1 MLRNIWILWELFFQR
16 AEKKCS
22 LCSHQKSAL
31 KRLRRLKNKYLE
43 CRIEAHTHSHSHM
56 LTSKIQQHYKRLHH
70 IFLLFCALAAD
81 MPSDMDR
88 RVRCGRPEWTAGVGP
103 DSLSTSRGLDALQY
117 TSLTGSSTGGP
128 TAACRGYRNDH
139 LLDDQGY
146 LQRAERVPEHLISD
160 ECPSENMFPA
170 YNMVKSVRRTNGT
183 SGVRA
188 KPVSFIRGGSDGN
201 GFQRMAIQQDQF
213 FIRRRPQ
220 QAVGVPRVADASDL
234 VDTRG
239 RHCIINKSM
248 QRERENLPVQLSKGA
263 NHLLTMEKTTSGDRD
278 RVTQG
283 RHPISSATFQLHGQP
298 AAPLSTG
305 GDGSA
310 SFGQTH
316 RQQQYSIRHRYEQC
330 QSAVQDRVRDGYYGD
345 VIASAGGRASG
356 DEGITLSHTAEN
368 INRSIA
374 SDTGVDAGH
383 RHSTGSSHTYLPIPV
398 HIERDTTAP
407 TSNNNARP
415 YDAQSSV
422 GLGNTNNTSSLQLRG
437 TYDGRY
443 QRVRGVLSADPSEMG
458 ANRVFAPGHSGDVS
472 RFHHYKED
480 CGIGGRS
487 SVNIGGEGGGEY
499 QATAPFS
506 HIRRSLS
513 ETANSSL
520 ASSYGGIRNNV
531 TRRPAPHHRQRLQTN
546 QRPGFRFNDDANDVT
561 AFNDGTSTINV
572 NEPSTRFA
580 ASATTTTTASLSPP
594 GHRSRKGFVAPSDL
608 AIKGERISSPDFAA
622 LTLSTNRNSTA
633 SVLGSPNAHHVG
645 LEMIDNHP
653 SCRLQNFRMLQ
664 SISGDGFPTTPRS
677 SGSTSTSSLT
687 SPSRSASLLSTG
699 DGGLLDQRA
708 DPDKMCK
715 AGCPAPDCP
724 GKGDCV
730 PGATADTVAYE
741 VTFKR
746 GKMTFLLGDGLGDEG
761 IFCGDRVKV
770 KYQTQAMF
778 RDFFSL

>member
-1 MLRNIWILWELFFQR
+1 
-16 AEKKCS
+16 
-22 LCSHQKSAL
+22 
-31 KRLRRLKNKYLE
+31 
-43 CRIEAHTHSHSHM
+43 
-56 LTSKIQQHYKRLHH
+56 
-70 IFLLFCALAAD
+70 
-81 MPSDMDR
+81 MPSDMDHG
-88 RVRCGRPEWTAGVGP
+88 VRCGRPEWIAAVGP
-103 DSLSTSRGLDALQY
+103 DGLSTSRGLDALQY
-117 TSLTGSSTGGP
+117 ASLAGSSTGH
-128 TAACRGYRNDH
+128 TAVAACRGYRNDH

-146 LQRAERVPEHLISD
+146 LQRAERVPEHLIS
-160 ECPSENMFPA
+160 EGCTSENLVPA
-170 YNMVKSVRRTNGT
+170 YNMALGREVKSVRRTNGT

-201 GFQRMAIQQDQF
+201 GLPRMVIQQDQF

-220 QAVGVPRVADASDL
+220 QAVGADASDL
-234 VDTRG
+234 VDTGG
-239 RHCIINKSM
+239 RHCLINKAV
-248 QRERENLPVQLSKGA
+248 QRERDNCSVQLSKGA
-263 NHLLTMEKTTSGDRD
+263 NHLLAMERSTSGDRD

-283 RHPISSATFQLHGQP
+283 RHPISSAATFQLYGQP

-305 GDGSA
+305 GDGST

-316 RQQQYSIRHRYEQC
+316 HQQQYSIRHRYEQC
-330 QSAVQDRVRDGYYGD
+330 QSAVVQDRVKDGYYGE
-345 VIASAGGRASG
+345 VIASGGGRAPG
-356 DEGITLSHTAEN
+356 DEGRTLSRTAEN
-368 INRSIA
+368 INRSVA

-383 RHSTGSSHTYLPIPV
+383 RHTSGSSHSYCPIHV

-407 TSNNNARP
+407 TSNRNARP

-422 GLGNTNNTSSLQLRG
+422 GMGNTNNTSSLQMRG

-443 QRVRGVLSADPSEMG
+443 QRARGVLSADPSEMSV
-458 ANRVFAPGHSGDVS
+458 NRMFAPGHSGDGS

-480 CGIGGRS
+480 RGIGGRS
-487 SVNIGGEGGGEY
+487 SMGIGSEGGGDY
-499 QATAPFS
+499 QVTAPFT

-520 ASSYGGIRNNV
+520 ASSYGGIRNV
-531 TRRPAPHHRQRLQTN
+531 TRRPPPQHRQRLQTN

-561 AFNDGTSTINV
+561 AFNDGASTINV
-572 NEPSTRFA
+572 NESSSRFA

-622 LTLSTNRNSTA
+622 LTISSNRNSTA
-633 SVLGSPNAHHVG
+633 SGLGSPHANHVG

-653 SCRLQNFRMLQ
+653 SCRLQNFHMVQ

-699 DGGLLDQRA
+699 DGGLLDQRV
-708 DPDKMCK
+708 DPEKMYR
-715 AGCPAPDCP
+715 ARCPAPDCP
-724 GKGDCV
+724 GRGDCV
-730 PGATADTVAYE
+730 LGATADTVAYE

-761 IFCGDRVKV
+761 ISCGDRVKV
-770 KYQTQAMF
+770 KY
-778 RDFFSL
+778 